1 MLKWQQ
7 TKLKIDL
14 YIIAKKSLS
23 CHFKTLDRHDKNIRT
38 NSSNKRKSIMF
49 LSTFGCY
56 KHLTD
61 RKDKYIKVQTKT
73 YKKGYIDSYRGMY
86 AT

>member
-1 MLKWQQ
+1 
-7 TKLKIDL
+7 
-14 YIIAKKSLS
+14 
-23 CHFKTLDRHDKNIRT
+23 
-38 NSSNKRKSIMF
+38 MF

-56 KHLTD
+56 KRLTD
-61 RKDKYIKVQTKT
+61 SKNKYIKVETKT